1 MRYQMSKAVL
11 LASTLWFVGCGSDL
25 DAPSTESVNGGEVVV
40 DMDSATMREILLSK
54 HTPGVTADSPV
65 YGYKA
70 YKIPYET
77 TDEEGNTVKVSGLM
91 VVPTEVP
98 DAVKALGFSVVS
110 DSHGTIFANY
120 EAPTVAASMTN
131 LPDGAPVIFSS
142 LGAFVTLQADYI
154 GYGDSI
160 GHYHPFI
167 LKNSLANA
175 TVDFIKAAEAFAA
188 VNDIPLNGQL
198 FVTGYSEGGY
208 AAMAAMQK
216 LEAEGKPV
224 SMAAPMAGPY
234 ILEDM
239 MPGADGNLTRVGM
252 APAVLSSE
260 SIGVPSF
267 MALVGYAYANAYD
280 HNVTEMIN
288 EPYASKLPTL
298 FDGSKTRAEI
308 DPELT
313 HQTTGDG
320 GLFNAD
326 FVGEYLLAGN
336 WFTEA
341 MKENNVHKWAPQTP
355 MKLIHCAGDDVIP
368 IDFSYGAEGMMNY
381 LGAASVEVVPVEA
394 SLQAAGKG
402 DGTPMGHAE
411 CALPAYGIAAH
422 IFADVR
428 KATIGY

>member
-25 DAPSTESVNGGEVVV
+25 DAPDNSVNGGEVVV
-40 DMDSATMREILLSK
+40 DLDAKSLKDSLLQQGI
-54 HTPGVTADSPV
+54 PGVDENTTV
-65 YGYKA
+65 YGYTA

-77 TDEEGNTVKVSGLM
+77 TDEEGNTVQVSGLM
-91 VVPTEVP
+91 VVPTADGLS
-98 DAVKALGFSVVS
+98 DAQAAQFQYIKENLGFSVVS
-110 DSHGTIFANY
+110 DSHGTIFANS
-120 EAPTVAASMTN
+120 EAPTVVAQSTSM
-131 LPDGAPVIFSS
+131 PDGAPVIFSS

-154 GYGDSI
+154 GYGDSL
-160 GHYHPFI
+160 GHYHPFV

-188 VNDIPLNGQL
+188 ANDIPLNGQL

-234 ILEDM
+234 IMD
-239 MPGADGNLTRVGM
+239 GM
-252 APAVLSSE
+252 AAGVLQSNAL
-260 SIGVPSF
+260 GVPSF
-267 MALVGYAYANAYD
+267 MAFVGYAYTKAYD
-280 HNVTEMIN
+280 QNISEVIN

-298 FDGSKTRAEI
+298 FDGSKTREEI

-313 HQTTGDG
+313 TVTKGDD
-320 GLFNAD
+320 GLFTESFATS
-326 FVGEYLLAGN
+326 FFTGN
-336 WFTEA
+336 WFTVA
-341 MKENNVHKWAPQTP
+341 AAENNVHEWAPTTP
-355 MKLIHCAGDDVIP
+355 MYLLHCEGDDVIP
-368 IDFSYGAEGMMNY
+368 IDISYGAQQTMAAYG
-381 LGAASVEVVPVEA
+381 ASVAVMPVEQT
-394 SLQAAGKG
+394 LAAQGLG
-402 DGTPMGHAE
+402 DGSPMGHAE

-422 IFADVR
+422 MFADVR